1 MCSVLS
7 HAQCCHDA
15 QEMYLEGGK
24 GVERGGKRGVR
35 RYEREE
41 KRGNGKEWRGR
52 KEGLWGEREYE
63 HDIQKEEMN
72 NKCMR
77 GHSTAWH
84 CTVE

>member
-1 MCSVLS
+1 MR
-7 HAQCCHDA
+7 
-15 QEMYLEGGK
+15 E
-24 GVERGGKRGVR
+24 KR
-35 RYEREE
+35 REE